1 MNSWIHSFD
10 GHLLSTYYE
19 SGLGPGDTAM
29 NEKYPCPRGADI
41 IAGETHTIKK
51 I

>member
-1 MNSWIHSFD
+1 MNSFD

-29 NEKYPCPRGADI
+29 NETNIPARAELI
-41 IAGETHTIKK
+41 L
-51 I
+51 